1 MKKNIEKISRRK
13 FAKKISSTVLYTS
26 SILGVS
32 MFERSLYAELEK
44 QKKRPLSFGKAKA
57 VIQVWMW
64 GGPCHIDTFDPKPDA
79 GYDFCG
85 PYNSPIATNV
95 DGIRIGQLM
104 QNLAKCADKYSIL

>member
-44 QKKRPLSFGKAKA
+44 QKKLLP
-57 VIQVWMW
+57 
-64 GGPCHIDTFDPKPDA
+64 
-79 GYDFCG
+79 
-85 PYNSPIATNV
+85 
-95 DGIRIGQLM
+95 GILEK
-104 QNLAKCADKYSIL
+104 LAKELDCEVGYKILDYVKSSSIKTNN